1 MASLSNTEWAA
12 ARTGRPR
19 RDPRSSPAQECGE
32 RAPRRPRLRV
42 ILRCFRPRGRPRS
55 DRRRARR
62 AQGAFRRNRRCHLLA
77 ARPRTGLARRKQPPA
92 ERSIERRSSG
102 GIRIR
107 DRRAASDRM
116 GIFQHARTSSK
127 MAGCGQSINQNISK
141 CIFSLTRLISS
152 DSVAGMREDDA
163 RRLDHK
169 TLEAL
174 RERAVRCVQS
184 GERPTVV
191 ARSLGI
197 TNRTMFGWLASYR
210 QGGWGALKAKP
221 LFGRP
226 PKLDDKKL
234 KWIYETV
241 TQKNP
246 LQLKFEFAL
255 WTREMVAQIIKARFK
270 IVPSVMSVGRLLAQ
284 LGITCQKP
292 LHRALERDEALV
304 QRWLKTEYP
313 KIKKMAQMQGADIY
327 FGDAA
332 HMRSDHH
339 AGRTWGKKGETPVVE
354 TTGARHG
361 ISLISAIT
369 SKGHMRFMIKE
380 SGGVNADVFIEFLKR
395 LLIGAKRKI
404 FLIVI
409 AGP

>member
-1 MASLSNTEWAA
+1 
-12 ARTGRPR
+12 
-19 RDPRSSPAQECGE
+19 
-32 RAPRRPRLRV
+32 
-42 ILRCFRPRGRPRS
+42 
-55 DRRRARR
+55 
-62 AQGAFRRNRRCHLLA
+62 
-77 ARPRTGLARRKQPPA
+77 
-92 ERSIERRSSG
+92 
-102 GIRIR
+102 
-107 DRRAASDRM
+107 
-116 GIFQHARTSSK
+116 
-127 MAGCGQSINQNISK
+127 
-141 CIFSLTRLISS
+141 
-152 DSVAGMREDDA
+152 MREDDA

-255 WTREMVAQIIKARFK
+255 ETREMVLQIIKARFK
-270 IVPSVMSVGRLLAQ
+270 TVLSVTSVGRLLAQ

-292 LHRALERDEALV
+292 LHRALERDESLV

-354 TTGARHG
+354 ATGARHG
-361 ISLISAIT
+361 MSLISAIP
-369 SKGHMRFMIKE
+369 SRGEMRFMIKE
-380 SGGVNADVFIEFLKR
+380 KGGVNSAVFIDFLKR
-395 LLIGAKRKI
+395 LITGAKRAI
-404 FLIVI
+404 FLIVDRGPAHI
-409 AGP
+409 AKTTKEFVESLNGRLRLFYLPPYSPDRNPDELVWKHLKADTVGRMAITDKADFKTKVRASMRQLQNDPQKIRSFYQKPSLKYAA